1 MVYPKLTPA
10 TAAVHDL
17 LTCDVDRQR
26 LNRFDIG
33 YKACRFEKDLH
44 IPVAPSIQSSRTQ
57 CKARQ
62 CIGPGLPIQLV
73 LEFLGCRR
81 EGLPALL
88 RMIDDVLSGF
98 LCCGEKAPDCIL
110 IMLGPVGHVD
120 QLVVRWAPFLFKIET
135 TPLDA
140 FDRHLVEFKISVGT
154 DHGIHLARHQRRRQ

>member
-1 MVYPKLTPA
+1 MGYPKLTPA

-33 YKACRFEKDLH
+33 YKACRIEKDLH

-57 CKARQ
+57 RKARQ

-73 LEFLGCRR
+73 LKFLGCRR
-81 EGLPALL
+81 EDFPALL

-110 IMLGPVGHVD
+110 IDNRDGFLYCRLVSPVFSNRKDWHTTVAASPTN
-120 QLVVRWAPFLFKIET
+120 RSKII
-135 TPLDA
+135 A
-140 FDRHLVEFKISVGT
+140 G
-154 DHGIHLARHQRRRQ
+154 